1 MRRSLAI
8 LITLVLLSDVS
19 SAATS
24 KPSPLPK
31 VKTPV
36 KSTTKAQT
44 KIPGTTK
51 AKSGATVKK
60 KTYKRYVR
68 KKVKPIASPSP
79 KWPPANFTN
88 SGLVY
93 AKIPSA
99 DELKSY
105 ASNSTDI
112 TIGLKDC
119 EKLTCGA
126 VFLASESGCNWWQ
139 IDSMVTGPSKNG
151 NGIKETLGTLKTLA
165 PGSRSK
171 KIVAVLLKSTEP
183 IQQGVAVSGI
193 TARCW
198 STTKPEGIPSNTYIP
213 TPSSSAT
220 PTH

>member
-1 MRRSLAI
+1 VRRSLAT
-8 LITLVLLSDVS
+8 LIALILLSDLS
-19 SAATS
+19 NAATP
-24 KPSPLPK
+24 KPSPLPTIK
-31 VKTPV
+31 ASVKT
-36 KSTTKAQT
+36 TTKPSA
-44 KIPGTTK
+44 KISGTSK
-51 AKSGATVKK
+51 AKSGTTVKK

-68 KKVKPIASPSP
+68 KRVKTVPSPSP

-139 IDSMVTGPSKNG
+139 IDSMVTGPSKSG
-151 NGIKETLGTLKTLA
+151 NGIKETLGTLKTMA
-165 PGSRSK
+165 PGSRAK

-198 STTKPEGIPSNTYIP
+198 STDKPDGIPSNTYIP
-213 TPSSSAT
+213 TPTSSAT